1 MVMVRTLYVWF
12 VNTIIKIYVKSSIM
26 NREVTSFRNVSLLNE
41 VAMFAIHHR
50 SISITVHS

>member
-12 VNTIIKIYVKSSIM
+12 VNTIIKIYVKSNIM

-41 VAMFAIHHR
+41 VAMFTIHHS